1 MHSLFHG
8 HNLLFLHIFLL
19 NHNFLLTGRPISV
32 PPE

>member
-8 HNLLFLHIFLL
+8 YNLLFLYTLSL
-19 NHNFLLTGRPISV
+19 NHNFLLTGRPISA